1 MHARKLQ
8 TLSCIV
14 PALNE
19 YANLKTLIPLLHTT
33 LHEKYPELQIRVI
46 LVDDGSTDATPQLF
60 NELGAQY
67 DLQYIQFSRNFGKEA
82 AIAAGLHAVN
92 TQAAV
97 LLDADMQHPPSLI
110 LPMIDY
116 WEQGYDMVYTY
127 RQSRHEESMV
137 KKTGTKLFY
146 TLFFSRQ
153 FPANSGDF
161 RLMDLSVVQAL
172 NQLTERRRFTK
183 GLYHWVGFSTKAI
196 PYIPDERLEGET
208 HYNLK
213 RLVVL
218 AIDGITSFS
227 VKPLRITLVFGLI
240 LSVFGFSYM
249 LWLIISYFL
258 YDTLKGFT
266 TIVVLICAL
275 FGVLF
280 LMLGVIGEYLGKIFE
295 ETKQRPLYIVQ
306 QNLFSPNLLAQ
317 QQHYPHHLQGQH
329 IPSDGW
335 RVPLTPLAR
344 AGMETHEF
352 HTETGT
358 IRTTQIPAY
367 RTTYMATR
375 GFKEVAT
382 TQETAAT
389 PTKVTEPTV
398 VSEPTLEQSTP
409 ISLFNEMWESDD
421 ATLREHLEAEQQRLL
436 DTYDAHQGERQGIR
450 AESADVENSQPA
462 QAPHEILEVSLPEA
476 PYIASVTVDETA
488 HPQENHSLSPT
499 EAIGL
504 DGVGADAPENN
515 SYTPRS

>member
-146 TLFFSRQ
+146 TLFFSRK

-196 PYIPDERLEGET
+196 PYVPDERLEGET

-227 VKPLRITLVFGLI
+227 VKPLRITLIFGLI

-317 QQHYPHHLQGQH
+317 QQNYPHHLQGQH

-352 HTETGT
+352 HTESGT

-367 RTTYMATR
+367 RTTYMAAR
-375 GFKEVAT
+375 GFKEVASEQQVVT
-382 TQETAAT
+382 T

-398 VSEPTLEQSTP
+398 EQTTSA
-409 ISLFNEMWESDD
+409 SLFNEMWESDD
-421 ATLREHLEAEQQRLL
+421 AALREHLEAEQQRLW
-436 DTYDAHQGERQGIR
+436 DAYDEHQAERQA
-450 AESADVENSQPA
+450 AETPTTPANGSAQ
-462 QAPHEILEVSLPEA
+462 EVAPEA
-476 PYIASVTVDETA
+476 PYVASA
-488 HPQENHSLSPT
+488 ST
-499 EAIGL
+499 EATPTHVEVNTGLSATEAVGL
-504 DGVGADAPENN
+504 DGVGADVEGDAKTTDSNA
-515 SYTPRS
+515 SAVK